1 MSDFILDSDPIIP
14 TGVPATPVEV
24 GLLILADTLP
34 ADSIPLLSADQQ
46 PTPVDLGQAAVISDM
61 PTAEA
66 VAVFEDAGL
75 TVELPDA

>member
-1 MSDFILDSDPIIP
+1 MSDFILDADPIIP
-14 TGVPATPVEV
+14 TGIPATPVEV

-34 ADSIPLLSADQQ
+34 ATAVDKLAADQQ
-46 PTPVDLGQAAVISDM
+46 PTPEDLGQAAVLSDM

-75 TVELPDA
+75 TVTLPD